1 MDFFG
6 YLVSLIIFY
15 FIIYY
20 ILKLSSCIAD
30 KIVKKDDENTE
41 LQKMDEETSRKLK
54 IKKTDTISITIY
66 LLINNIIKDKRNR
79 KNIKRLIKEINSDKF
94 LESEFSKFLDNRS
107 ISQLNKLNNII
118 KMDSK
123 KNKPIYENKVLL
135 MILTALVTEITK
147 KVVSLNTDCLKK
159 IESITPYFK
168 NIPWV
173 IYLILVIVLIILL
186 LYLVKKYLE
195 YKESKKILL
204 EHDYLIS
211 EIDLVIKQMINSKL
225 TQNEE
230 GDDENNEDINK

>member
-1 MDFFG
+1 MDYFG

-20 ILKLSSCIAD
+20 ILKLASCIAD

-41 LQKMDEETSRKLK
+41 SQKMDEETREKLK
-54 IKKTDTISITIY
+54 IEKKDTISITIY
-66 LLINNIIKDKRNR
+66 LLINNIINDKGNR

-94 LESEFSKFLDNRS
+94 LKSEFSIFLNNRS
-107 ISQLNKLNNII
+107 ISELNKLNNII

-135 MILTALVTEITK
+135 MILTALVTEIMK
-147 KVVSLNTDCLKK
+147 KVVNFNVDCLK
-159 IESITPYFK
+159 IESILPYFK
-168 NIPWV
+168 NLHWV
-173 IYLILVIVLIILL
+173 CYLIIVIVLIILL
-186 LYLVKKYLE
+186 CLVKKYLE

-204 EHDYLIS
+204 DHDYLIS

-225 TQNEE
+225 PQDEE